1 MGSIRFGRWLPI
13 LLVGCISACTTAPI
27 APTSTEDTATP
38 TQQLDSRL
46 PAVTPEDLQ
55 FTETTSTAVISSAQ
69 KFILPVP
76 VLADGGEPL
85 IYPPDHPQAGQPIL
99 DWEGNP
105 IGDRGIV
112 FFNHADESVQAAPG
126 DGSGVIIINEV
137 SPDQAEM
144 LHGYIASV
152 TDDPTQLT
160 LDQLQSILTYV
171 QAELELGDRYNS
183 TRTYIQENMVALV
196 SGDGEPIGFAR
207 DDLYGFKTRNNQEV
221 LRAVY
226 IPEAFQFQGPA
237 ATPQMFD
244 GGGVIVQ
251 EDDELR
257 GIQPEVF
264 VRTYTLSDGQ
274 TIVDLPQEV
283 KIQTPF

>member
-1 MGSIRFGRWLPI
+1 MRLIRSGFWMPI
-13 LLVGCISACTTAPI
+13 LLVGCISACTTAPV
-27 APTSTEDTATP
+27 APTATEDTATP

-46 PAVTPEDLQ
+46 PAVIPEDLQ

-137 SPDQAEM
+137 SPDQAEG
-144 LHGYIASV
+144 LHGYIATL
-152 TDDPTQLT
+152 TDDPTRLT
-160 LDQLQSILTYV
+160 LDQLNTILTYA
-171 QAELELGDRYNS
+171 QNELELGDRYNS
-183 TRTYIQENMVALV
+183 TRTYIQDNMIALMP
-196 SGDGEPIGFAR
+196 DNGEPIGFAS

-226 IPEAFQFQGPA
+226 IPDAFQFQGPA
-237 ATPQMFD
+237 ATPQMFAA
-244 GGGVIVQ
+244 GGVIVQ
-251 EDDELR
+251 DDDELR
-257 GIQPEVF
+257 GIQPDVF
-264 VRTYTLSDGQ
+264 VRTYSLSDGQ
-274 TIVDLPQEV
+274 AIVDLPQEI
-283 KIQTPF
+283 KSQTPF